1 MSTRTPSRV
10 RGLAAEGRKTPR
22 EAPGSGVRALA
33 AKINARVVADGS
45 SLEAAFAAFP
55 PPPERDIRLLR
66 ELCYGSLRW
75 HHRLTHQVKRLL
87 RRPWDPVDPP
97 LASLMRIGLYQL
109 QWLRIPDHAAVAATV
124 SAAEDLGNLR
134 AKGFVNAVLRRFLRE
149 REKLTAS
156 LGGVAEAEASHPD
169 WMLRRLRA
177 DWPDDWRRVVE
188 ENNRPPPMW
197 LRVNAR
203 RTTRAAY
210 LDMLDAQGIAAKPA
224 QAVSSAVLLAQPRPR
239 DSLPGFADGLVS
251 VQDAGAQ
258 MAVPWL
264 APERGQRVLD
274 ACAAPGG
281 KCAHLLESCP
291 GLGEMVALDLARD
304 RLEVAAVE
312 LQRLGLQATLIC
324 ADAAAPREWWDGRS
338 FDRILLDAPCSALG
352 VIRRHPDI
360 KVLRRPV
367 DVAQAAAKQW
377 TLLQSLWPL
386 LAPGGRLLYATCTVV
401 HEENGDQIGRFLE
414 ATPTAISH
422 GPEFSP
428 GRQILPGE
436 TNMDGFY
443 YACIRKAE

>member
-1 MSTRTPSRV
+1 M
-10 RGLAAEGRKTPR
+10 AADRKAAPKN
-22 EAPGSGVRALA
+22 APGTAVRALA
-33 AKINARVVADGS
+33 ARINARVVAEGS

-55 PPPERDIRLLR
+55 SPPDRDLGLLR
-66 ELCYGSLRW
+66 ELCHGSLRW
-75 HHRLTHQVKRLL
+75 HHRLAHQAKRLL

-109 QWLRIPDHAAVAATV
+109 QWMRVPDHAAVAATV
-124 SAAEDLGNLR
+124 GAAEELGNLR

-149 REKLTAS
+149 REKLAAN
-156 LGGVAEAEASHPD
+156 LGGVAEAETSHPA
-169 WMLRRLRA
+169 WMLGRLKA
-177 DWPDDWRRVVE
+177 DWPDDWRRMVE

-210 LDMLDAQGIAAKPA
+210 LDMLEAQGIAAKPA
-224 QAVSSAVLLAQPRPR
+224 QAVSSAVLLARPRAR

-258 MAVPWL
+258 MAAPWL

-281 KCAHLLESCP
+281 KCAHLLESYP
-291 GLGEMVALDLARD
+291 GLGEMVALDIKGE
-304 RLEVAAVE
+304 RLDVAALE
-312 LQRLGLQATLIC
+312 LRRLGLRATLIC
-324 ADAAAPREWWDGRS
+324 GDATAPREWWDGRL

-352 VIRRHPDI
+352 AIRRHPDI

-367 DVAQAAAKQW
+367 DIAQAAAKQRG
-377 TLLQSLWPL
+377 LLEALWPL
-386 LAPGGRLLYATCTVV
+386 LAQGGRLLYATCTVV
-401 HEENGDQIGRFLE
+401 HEENRDLIRSFLA
-414 ATPTAISH
+414 ATPTARSQ

-436 TNMDGFY
+436 ANMDGFY
-443 YACIRKAE
+443 YACIRKAG

>member
-1 MSTRTPSRV
+1 MAS
-10 RGLAAEGRKTPR
+10 EGRKTPR
-22 EAPGSGVRALA
+22 NAPGSGVRALA

-55 PPPERDIRLLR
+55 PPPERDIGLLR

-75 HHRLTHQVKRLL
+75 HHRLAHQAKRLL

-124 SAAEDLGNLR
+124 SAAEALGNIR

-149 REKLTAS
+149 RENLAARLS
-156 LGGVAEAEASHPD
+156 GVREADTSHPD
-169 WMLRRLRA
+169 WMVGRLRA
-177 DWPDDWRRVVE
+177 DWPDDWERVVE
-188 ENNRPPPMW
+188 QNNRPPPMW

-210 LDMLDAQGIAAKPA
+210 LDMLEAQDIAAQPA
-224 QAVSSAVLLAQPRPR
+224 ETLPSAVLLARPRPR
-239 DSLPGFADGLVS
+239 DTLPGFGEGLVS
-251 VQDAGAQ
+251 VHDAGAQ
-258 MAVPWL
+258 LAAQWL
-264 APERGQRVLD
+264 APEPGQRVLD

-291 GLGEMVALDLARD
+291 DLGEMVALDLDLD
-304 RLEVAAVE
+304 RLAVAAGE
-312 LQRLGLQATLIC
+312 LERLGLSASLIC
-324 ADAAAPREWWDGRS
+324 GDAASPREWWDGRP

-360 KVLRRPV
+360 KVLRRPA
-367 DVAQAAAKQW
+367 DIAQAAARQRM
-377 TLLQSLWPL
+377 LLEALWPL
-386 LAPGGRLLYATCTVV
+386 LAPGGRLLYVTCTMV
-401 HEENGDQIGRFLE
+401 HEENRDQIRNFLE
-414 ATPTAISH
+414 VTPSARSD
-422 GPEFSP
+422 GAGSP
-428 GRQILPGE
+428 SSRQILPGE

-443 YACIRKAE
+443 YACIRKAG

>member
-1 MSTRTPSRV
+1 M
-10 RGLAAEGRKTPR
+10 AAEGRKTPR

-33 AKINARVVADGS
+33 AKINARVVAGGS

-55 PPPERDIRLLR
+55 PPPERDLGLLR

-75 HHRLTHQVKRLL
+75 HHRLAHQVKRLL

-124 SAAEDLGNLR
+124 SAAETLGTMR

-149 REKLTAS
+149 RKGLAARLTR
-156 LGGVAEAEASHPD
+156 VREAETSHPD
-169 WMLRRLRA
+169 WMVGRFKA
-177 DWPDDWRRVVE
+177 DWPDDWERMVE

-197 LRVNAR
+197 LRVNER

-210 LDMLDAQGIAAKPA
+210 LELLDAQGIAAKPA
-224 QAVSSAVLLAQPRPR
+224 RTLSSAVLLARPMSR
-239 DSLPGFADGLVS
+239 DALPGLADGIVS

-258 MAVPWL
+258 LAARWL
-264 APERGQRVLD
+264 DPKPGQRVLD

-281 KCAHLLESCP
+281 KCAHLLEVCP
-291 GLGEMVALDLARD
+291 GLGEMVALDLRRD
-304 RLEVAAVE
+304 RLAMAAGE
-312 LQRLGLQATLIC
+312 LQRLGLEAALIC
-324 ADAAAPREWWDGRS
+324 ADAASPRDWWDGRP

-367 DVAQAAAKQW
+367 DIARAAAKQRM
-377 TLLQSLWPL
+377 LLEALWPL
-386 LAPGGRLLYATCTVV
+386 LAPGGRLLYATCTTV
-401 HEENGDQIGRFLE
+401 HEENGDQIRNFLA
-414 ATPTAISH
+414 ATPTARNNAA
-422 GPEFSP
+422 ESP
-428 GRQILPGE
+428 SNRQILPGE
-436 TNMDGFY
+436 ANMDGFY
-443 YACIRKAE
+443 YACIRKAG

>member
-1 MSTRTPSRV
+1 M
-10 RGLAAEGRKTPR
+10 AAERRPSPRK
-22 EAPGSGVRALA
+22 APGSGVRVLA

-45 SLEAAFAAFP
+45 SLEAAFSAFP
-55 PPPERDIRLLR
+55 PPPDRDLGLLR

-75 HHRLTHQVKRLL
+75 HHRLAHQVKRLL

-124 SAAEDLGNLR
+124 GAAEAFGNMR

-149 REKLTAS
+149 REKLTARLS
-156 LGGVAEAEASHPD
+156 GVREAATSHPD
-169 WMLRRLRA
+169 WMVGRLSS
-177 DWPDDWRRVVE
+177 DWPDDWQRVVE

-210 LDMLDAQGIAAKPA
+210 LEMLDAQGIVAKPA
-224 QAVSSAVLLAQPRPR
+224 PNPPSAILLDQPRPM
-239 DSLPGFADGLVS
+239 DTLPGFGDGLVS
-251 VQDAGAQ
+251 VHDAGAQ
-258 MAVPWL
+258 LAAQWL
-264 APERGQRVLD
+264 DPKPGQRVLD

-281 KCAHLLESCP
+281 KCAHLLERCP
-291 GLGEMVALDLARD
+291 ALGEMVALDLDQD
-304 RLEVAAVE
+304 RLAVAAGE
-312 LQRLGLQATLIC
+312 LDRLGLAAALIC
-324 ADAAAPREWWDGRS
+324 GDAASPREWWDGRP

-367 DVAQAAAKQW
+367 DIAQAAAKQRM
-377 TLLQSLWPL
+377 LLEALWPL
-386 LAPGGRLLYATCTVV
+386 LAPGGRLLYVTCTTV
-401 HEENGDQIGRFLE
+401 HEENRDQIRDFLDS
-414 ATPTAISH
+414 TPSAR
-422 GPEFSP
+422 GNGAESP
-428 GRQILPGE
+428 SSRQILPGE

-443 YACIRKAE
+443 YACIRKAG

>member
-1 MSTRTPSRV
+1 M
-10 RGLAAEGRKTPR
+10 AAEGRGRPR
-22 EAPGSGVRALA
+22 QAPGSGVRALA

-55 PPPERDIRLLR
+55 PPPDRDLGLLR

-75 HHRLTHQVKRLL
+75 HHRLAHQVKRLL

-97 LASLMRIGLYQL
+97 LAALMRIGLYQL

-124 SAAEDLGNLR
+124 GAAEAFGNMR

-149 REKLTAS
+149 REKLQAR
-156 LGGVAEAEASHPD
+156 LNGVREADTSHPD
-169 WMLRRLRA
+169 WMVGRLRA

-210 LDMLDAQGIAAKPA
+210 LAMLDSQDIAAKPA
-224 QAVSSAVLLAQPRPR
+224 RDLPSAVLLKRPRPR
-239 DSLPGFADGLVS
+239 DTLPGFAEGLVS
-251 VQDAGAQ
+251 VHDAGAQ
-258 MAVPWL
+258 LAARWL
-264 APERGQRVLD
+264 APESGQRVLD

-281 KCAHLLESCP
+281 KCAHLLESHP
-291 GLGEMVALDLARD
+291 GLGEMVALDVDRGRLA
-304 RLEVAAVE
+304 VAAGE
-312 LQRLGLQATLIC
+312 LERLGLAASLIHG
-324 ADAAAPREWWDGRS
+324 DAASPREWWDGRP

-367 DVAQAAAKQW
+367 DIAQAAAKQRR
-377 TLLQSLWPL
+377 LLEALWPL
-386 LAPGGRLLYATCTVV
+386 LAPHGRLLYVTCTTV
-401 HEENGDQIGRFLE
+401 HEENRDQVRNFLE
-414 ATPTAISH
+414 ATPSAR
-422 GPEFSP
+422 GEGAESP
-428 GRQILPGE
+428 PSRQILPGE

-443 YACIRKAE
+443 YACIRKAG